1 MMLRDCIRG
10 VGWGDVLFEVAHA
23 DDATRLH
30 SWSGMRWR
38 SLRSCTRRWCYATT
52 NAGVTLA
59 ACFFYIHI
67 YIYIYNIHGFTIYI
81 WILILFYFQVYIYI
95 YGNRYHCIYIFI
107 DIDMTLYTCF
117 PCSMADGFDIQR
129 QEARSRSCL
138 QRGGAQVEVAGGS
151 IELRAAPAA
160 AREIAQ
166 QWRIVFPGW
175 FGNAL
180 LRVRFE
186 HQVCCL
192 CDRLS
197 LSA

>member
-1 MMLRDCIRG
+1 
-10 VGWGDVLFEVAHA
+10 
-23 DDATRLH
+23 
-30 SWSGMRWR
+30 
-38 SLRSCTRRWCYATT
+38 
-52 NAGVTLA
+52 
-59 ACFFYIHI
+59 
-67 YIYIYNIHGFTIYI
+67 
-81 WILILFYFQVYIYI
+81 
-95 YGNRYHCIYIFI
+95 
-107 DIDMTLYTCF
+107 
-117 PCSMADGFDIQR
+117 
-129 QEARSRSCL
+129 
-138 QRGGAQVEVAGGS
+138 VAGGS